1 MNWRT
6 PGRSRR
12 KWRNVGKTLAFG
24 DRKCQ
29 KGSVLCE
36 RAGGHTGKTRQKEL
50 GFSLHGRRTE
60 RGVHDPAVMSSLDTP
75 SPPASALEGASL
87 ASSTPA
93 PRAPRQEPA
102 TLHPKPA
109 FLGFILFQRE
119 AIPGPRRA
127 LTWAPRVCI
136 HSWGERR
143 PHRRGLRD
151 GHGDQGLRS
160 LSAACRGAD
169 TCYVSEFSGLGPRH
183 PAAAPPSP
191 RPSS

>member
-1 MNWRT
+1 MAWHGRNPRVWR
-6 PGRSRR
+6 PEVSEGERS
-12 KWRNVGKTLAFG
+12 V
-24 DRKCQ
+24 
-29 KGSVLCE
+29 
-36 RAGGHTGKTRQKEL
+36 RAGRGMDTQGR
-50 GFSLHGRRTE
+50 HGRKSWGSPYTGGGLN
-60 RGVHDPAVMSSLDTP
+60 GVYTIQQSCPPWTP
-75 SPPASALEGASL
+75 PVRRPQPWRVRLWPPLPHL
-87 ASSTPA
+87 H
-93 PRAPRQEPA
+93 EP
-102 TLHPKPA
+102 PDKPA

-183 PAAAPPSP
+183 PAAALPSP